1 MTQATAIELD
11 LQVKRAIEFNA
22 GMMGSMLDAIGHQ
35 TLLAPYI
42 SDYRVIVVSPGTAMI
57 EVDLLVRWD
66 VSQTIRLPLTAC
78 IEEIEASLA
87 VVRGRLEGVLA
98 SLDELVERRELI
110 RTEASKLMSLARKQG
125 IGFRI
130 TTVELAWIDAERSD
144 RTGEMDLFYEAA
156 ACNMLRSFRE
166 RLSISSVAEARDELK
181 ALLAELRPAAKRANL
196 AEAKGAVGFIE
207 ADSLEQLR
215 SVAGDL
221 QAALTQIARSLETRF
236 WSEDRVCKAFGW
248 ENGVVYSEDHRPD
261 NWRMNSSFS
270 SSLTADPSPN
280 RERLVAFTADGRML
294 S

>member
-11 LQVKRAIEFNA
+11 FQVKRAIEFNA

-57 EVDLLVRWD
+57 EVDLLVQWE

-78 IEEIEASLA
+78 IEEIEANLA

-98 SLDELVERRELI
+98 SLDQLVERRDLI
-110 RTEASKLMSLARKQG
+110 RAEAGKQMSLARRQG
-125 IGFRI
+125 IGLRV

-144 RTGEMDLFYEAA
+144 RLGEMDLFYEAA
-156 ACNMLRSFRE
+156 ACNMLRSFRDW
-166 RLSISSVAEARDELK
+166 LTISSVAEARDELK
-181 ALLAELRPAAKRANL
+181 GLIAELRPAAKRAIL
-196 AEAKGAVGFIE
+196 AESKGAVGFIE

-221 QAALTQIARSLETRF
+221 RGALTQIARSLETRF
-236 WSEDRVCKAFGW
+236 WSEDRVCTSFGW

-261 NWRMNSSFS
+261 NGRKNPSYSSANV
-270 SSLTADPSPN
+270 ADPSPN
-280 RERLVAFTADGRML
+280 RERLIAFTADGQLL

>member
-11 LQVKRAIEFNA
+11 FQVKRAIEFNA

-110 RTEASKLMSLARKQG
+110 RAEASKQMSMARRQG

-130 TTVELAWIDAERSD
+130 TTVELAWIDADRSD

-166 RLSISSVAEARDELK
+166 RLSISTVAEARDELK
-181 ALLAELRPAAKRANL
+181 ALIAELRPAASRANL

-215 SVAGDL
+215 GLSGNL
-221 QAALTQIARSLETRF
+221 QADLVRIARSLETRL
-236 WSEDRVCKAFGW
+236 WSQDRVCKAFEW
-248 ENGVVYSEDHRPD
+248 ENGVVYSEENRPD
-261 NWRMNSSFS
+261 NRRIDSSRPSGLTIDNS
-270 SSLTADPSPN
+270 LQ
-280 RERLVAFTADGRML
+280 RERLVAFTADGRLL

>member
-22 GMMGSMLDAIGHQ
+22 GMMGSMLDAIGYPS
-35 TLLAPYI
+35 LLAPHT
-42 SDYRVIVVSPGTAMI
+42 SDYRVIVAFPAAAMI

-66 VSQTIRLPLTAC
+66 VAQTIRLSLTAC

-110 RTEASKLMSLARKQG
+110 RAEASKQMSMARRQG

-130 TTVELAWIDAERSD
+130 TTVELAWIDADRSD

-166 RLSISSVAEARDELK
+166 RLSISTVAEARDELK
-181 ALLAELRPAAKRANL
+181 ALIAELRPAADRANL

-215 SVAGDL
+215 GLSGNL
-221 QAALTQIARSLETRF
+221 QADLVRIARSLETRL
-236 WSEDRVCKAFGW
+236 WSQDRVCKAFEW
-248 ENGVVYSEDHRPD
+248 ENGVVYSEENRPD
-261 NWRMNSSFS
+261 NRRIDSSRPSGLTIDNS
-270 SSLTADPSPN
+270 LQ
-280 RERLVAFTADGRML
+280 RERLVAFTADGRLL